1 VLRDP
6 ELLCVYAPDGQ
17 VYEVAL
23 PCHAQRL
30 WALGKR
36 GGGGLLI
43 QRQPVRWL
51 AMDRWLV
58 LLAVWMDGD
67 GWRSLEDLT
76 PTVDYHIPPPL

>member
-1 VLRDP
+1 MLRDP

-43 QRQPVRWL
+43 QRQPVGGWVWVWGGGGVW
-51 AMDRWLV
+51 A
-58 LLAVWMDGD
+58 LLRVDG
-67 GWRSLEDLT
+67 
-76 PTVDYHIPPPL
+76 